1 MSQMAL
7 PLQLQ
12 DHAVFESFLQDGNES
27 LVAFLVDAIESRAAG
42 GGWIWGPPATGKT
55 HLLQACC
62 ARAGQFAV
70 YLPIEQLREAGP
82 GILEGMGAQSLVCI
96 DDIDKVAGDSQWES
110 ALFGL
115 YNQVLEG
122 GGAIFVAA
130 SAPVR
135 ECAFELADLASRL
148 SQLPSFRVEPL
159 DEEGRLRA
167 LQLRAGHRGLTLPEE
182 TARYLLTRSRRDMA
196 SLYQLL
202 DRLDRLALEAQRKL
216 TIPFVRSV
224 IANED

>member
-12 DHAVFESFLQDGNES
+12 DHAVFASFQQDGNES
-27 LVAFLVDAIESRAAG
+27 LVAFLTDMADTSGAA

-62 ARAGQFAV
+62 ARKGSSAV
-70 YLPIEQLREAGP
+70 YLPLRQFREAGS
-82 GILEGMGAQSLVCI
+82 GILEGMAAQSLICL
-96 DDIDKVAGDSQWES
+96 DDVDAVAGDTAWES
-110 ALFGL
+110 ALFAL
-115 YNQVLEG
+115 YNQVLEDRG
-122 GGAIFVAA
+122 TILVAA
-130 SAPVR
+130 GAPVR
-135 ECAFELADLASRL
+135 ECGFRLPDLESRL
-148 SQLPSFRVEPL
+148 SQLPAFRVEPL
-159 DEEGRLRA
+159 DEEGRLKA
-167 LQLRAGHRGLTLPEE
+167 LQLRAGHRGLTLPPE

-202 DRLDRLALEAQRKL
+202 DRLDLLALEAQRKL

-224 IANED
+224 INDES

>member
-1 MSQMAL
+1 MAL

-12 DHAVFESFLQDGNES
+12 DHAVFDSFLPNGNES
-27 LVAFLVDAIESRAAG
+27 LVAFLVDAVDSRRAG
-42 GGWIWGPPATGKT
+42 GGWIWGPAATGKT

-62 ARAGQFAV
+62 ARAGQSAV

-82 GILEGMGAQSLVCI
+82 GILEGMAAQSLVCI
-96 DDIDKVAGDSQWES
+96 DDIDKVAGDPHWET

-122 GGAIFVAA
+122 GGAMIVAA
-130 SAPVR
+130 GAPVR
-135 ECAFELADLASRL
+135 ECNFELADLASRL
-148 SQLPSFRVEPL
+148 SQLPGFRVEAL

-167 LQLRAGHRGLTLPEE
+167 LQLRARHRGLTLPDE

-224 IANED
+224 IANEV

>member
-1 MSQMAL
+1 MAL

-12 DHAVFESFLQDGNES
+12 DHAVFDSFLKDGNES
-27 LVAFLVDAIESRAAG
+27 LVAFLVDAVDSQAAA

-62 ARAGQFAV
+62 ARAGRFAV
-70 YLPIEQLREAGP
+70 YLPLGQLRDAGP
-82 GILEGMGAQSLVCI
+82 GILEGMAAQSLICI
-96 DDIDKVAGDSQWES
+96 DDVDKVAGDAQWES

-135 ECAFELADLASRL
+135 ECGFELADLASRL
-148 SQLPSFRVEPL
+148 SQLPAFRVEPL
-159 DEEGRLRA
+159 DEEGRLKA
-167 LQLRAGHRGLTLPEE
+167 LQLRARHRGLTLPDE

-216 TIPFVRSV
+216 TVPFVRGV

>member
-12 DHAVFESFLQDGNES
+12 DHAVFESFLDDGNES
-27 LVAFLVDAIESRAAG
+27 LVAFLIDAVDSRRAG

-62 ARAGQFAV
+62 ARAGHSAV
-70 YLPIEQLREAGP
+70 YLPMEQLRDAGP
-82 GILEGMGAQSLVCI
+82 GILEGMAAQSLICI
-96 DDIDKVAGDSQWES
+96 DDIDKVAGDTGWEA

-122 GGAIFVAA
+122 GGAIFVTA

-135 ECAFELADLASRL
+135 ECEFELADLASRL
-148 SQLPSFRVEPL
+148 SQLPGFRVEPL

-167 LQLRAGHRGLTLPEE
+167 LQLRAGHRGLTLPDE

-202 DRLDRLALEAQRKL
+202 DRLDRQALEAQRRL
-216 TIPFVRSV
+216 TVPFVRSV
-224 IANED
+224 IADED